1 MNNEKKYSSNVLMI
15 VGVLFILLAG
25 SVCVSK
31 AWDYLPLVVKQG
43 CLFVVAM
50 VGLGSSYV
58 LTSKNRLHKTD
69 SALFYIG
76 NGFLGYFILS
86 VTDSIYS
93 GDDFGFWE
101 KSCLVTFVI
110 LILVAI
116 KLAVKKSVVEF
127 VVGVV
132 LLNWLVCSGYYH
144 IEAGRSVYACM
155 YVVVGFLVCSLS
167 YVMRDSFRE
176 SRIAGQV
183 IRNTLLVQ
191 ESIVCWQLLISVLLA
206 SGTEST
212 GAKLCQ
218 GIALF
223 GGFAMAAYLFI
234 LGKEES
240 LQSAQY
246 WIIMMLI
253 LLLVCY
259 NHYLESDLIATIGS
273 SVTLVA
279 LIIWA
284 EWQEQKAITRVA
296 GLALAVLLVYAT
308 RQIWLSI
315 AWWVYM
321 MVAGVIMV
329 GIAVWREKRAETK
342 ADEQEE

>member
-144 IEAGRSVYACM
+144 MEAGRSVYACM

-206 SGTEST
+206 SGTENT

-279 LIIWA
+279 LIVWA